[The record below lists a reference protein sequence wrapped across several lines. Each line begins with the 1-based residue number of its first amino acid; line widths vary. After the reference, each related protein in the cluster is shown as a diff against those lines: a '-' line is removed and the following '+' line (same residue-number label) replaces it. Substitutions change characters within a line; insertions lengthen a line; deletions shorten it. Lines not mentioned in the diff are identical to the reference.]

1 MANIVTRK
9 EVAALAGVSE
19 ATVSRVFN
27 GVGPMKEE
35 TKQRVLEAARTLNYH
50 PHAIAQSF
58 ARRRSGNLGVVL
70 PYVPKVHIFSTY
82 YFSEV
87 LSGIG
92 RQVMET
98 GYDMLLMFR
107 TPGLES
113 DYSKLFLS
121 QKVDACIIL
130 GATDTPGERASLERL
145 QDAGHPFCLVNQH
158 FAGASFNEVEAD
170 HVQGSYL
177 AVKHLLGK
185 GLQRIAFLNGSAE
198 FSNSRDRLQGYLTAM
213 REAGALPEGP
223 WDASAVPAHLYYEGN
238 YSRTSGY
245 RAAERLCANR
255 ERIDAVFAANDR
267 MAIGL
272 MQGMRERGVEPG
284 RDIAIVG
291 YDDSEAARVTDP
303 PLTSVSVPFFEM
315 GRTAAERL
323 LQAIGAKGA
332 DDRGAETAREASA
345 GREAG
350 GETTGIAEEAATEG
364 RQTGMMASGELSEAS
379 TEGRPT
385 GGLASG
391 EPTSGVPGAAAGSGR
406 SEAAETAGK
415 AGTGGGSFQI
425 KLDTRLVIRQSCGP

>member
-1 MANIVTRK
+1 M
-9 EVAALAGVSE
+9 AGVSE

-92 RQVMET
+92 KQVMES
-98 GYDMLLMFR
+98 GYDMLLKFR
-107 TPGLES
+107 TPGLEN

-130 GATDTPGERASLERL
+130 GATDTPGERASLDRL
-145 QDAGHPFCLVNQH
+145 QAAGHPFCLVNQH

-170 HVQGSYL
+170 HVQGSYM

-185 GLQRIAFLNGSAE
+185 GLRRIAFLNGSAE

-255 ERIDAVFAANDR
+255 GRIDAVFAANDR

-291 YDDSEAARVTDP
+291 YDDSDAARVTDP

-323 LQAIGAKGA
+323 LQAIGVKGA
-332 DDRGAETAREASA
+332 DDRGAGAAGEASA
-345 GREAG
+345 VREVAERSQAAGRE
-350 GETTGIAEEAATEG
+350 IAERSQLTVREIAERSQAAECEAAG
-364 RQTGMMASGELSEAS
+364 RL
-379 TEGRPT
+379 
-385 GGLASG
+385 
-391 EPTSGVPGAAAGSGR
+391 
-406 SEAAETAGK
+406 EAAETDGK
-415 AGTGGGSFQI
+415 AGAGAGSFQI
-425 KLDTRLVIRQSCGP
+425 KLDTRLVIRQSCGS